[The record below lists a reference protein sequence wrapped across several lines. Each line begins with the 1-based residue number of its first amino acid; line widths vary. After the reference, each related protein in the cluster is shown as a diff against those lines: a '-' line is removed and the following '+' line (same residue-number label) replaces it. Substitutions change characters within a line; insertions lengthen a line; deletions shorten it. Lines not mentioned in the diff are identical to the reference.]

1 MKEDLQEV
9 FLIVFQFFF
18 FFFFLNN
25 LKYFLVLFIL
35 LTEFAL
41 SLLNLISRYG
51 RWS

>member
-18 FFFFLNN
+18 FFFLKN